1 MSRLQD
7 WLSWGAAR
15 LGWPG
20 LLGLVALAGG
30 LSVCLAVVRPM
41 DAEVT
46 RLQHEAR
53 ALTQQQARGDA
64 TLAPP
69 VQVKDWRA
77 DLPSDHQAYGRLTRL
92 FQAAEEAGL
101 ALDEGSYRTQFESA
115 SKGQAGL
122 GRLVISLPV
131 SGSYPAVRGFLARA
145 LNQDPAIALENL
157 RLTREAMSETELMAE
172 LRFALYLG
180 GRP

>member
-1 MSRLQD
+1 MTRAQD

-20 LLGLVALAGG
+20 LLGLALLAGG
-30 LSVCLAVVRPM
+30 VAVCLTVVTPM

-46 RLQHEAR
+46 RLQAEAQEL
-53 ALTQQQARGDA
+53 AQKLARQDA
-64 TLAPP
+64 SLAPP

-92 FQAAEEAGL
+92 FQAAENAGL

-131 SGSYPAVRGFLARA
+131 SGNYPAVRGFLAQA

-157 RLTREAMSETELMAE
+157 RLTREAMSETELTAE

>member
-1 MSRLQD
+1 MTRVHD

-20 LLGLVALAGG
+20 LLGLALLAG
-30 LSVCLAVVRPM
+30 SVAVCLAVVKPM
-41 DAEVT
+41 DAEVAQL
-46 RLQHEAR
+46 RDQAAQLAR
-53 ALTQQQARGDA
+53 RGAPAAAPAR
-64 TLAPP
+64 
-69 VQVKDWRA
+69 VKDWRE
-77 DLPSDHQAYGRLTRL
+77 DLPGGHQAYGRLARL
-92 FQAAEEAGL
+92 FQAAAEAGL

-115 SKGQAGL
+115 LQGQAGL

-131 SGSYPAVRGFLARA
+131 GGDYAAVRGFLAQA

-157 RLTREAMSETELMAE
+157 RLTREAMSETELAADM
-172 LRFALYLG
+172 RFALYLG